1 MKKIVV
7 VIVLLII
14 GGGFILFLKT
24 ANLNTWVCTNG
35 SWVKNGNPK
44 ASMPTKPCVATT
56 VNSTSTVNPNA
67 NIQLLSPKA
76 GDTVGSQF
84 VIRGSA
90 KVFENQLNFRVKNA
104 KGLSLIEG
112 TMVAQAAAAGKFG
125 PFEATVSSVPAGK
138 ATIEVFDKSAKDGSE
153 IDKVTIQVT
162 IK

>member
-1 MKKIVV
+1 MKKTIVGLVTVLIIVV
-7 VIVLLII
+7 GFLLLLR
-14 GGGFILFLKT
+14 G
-24 ANLNTWVCTNG
+24 NENTWICQNG

-153 IDKVTIQVT
+153 IDKVSVQVSV
-162 IK
+162 K